1 MENKVIICK
10 WLTKN
15 YGVFIAVDPFSMDV
29 FVSDIF
35 NILEDNGTVKTTT
48 MRIPC
53 GWSYP
58 NAGKAP
64 IAGVNVYPQSE

>member
-15 YGVFIAVDPFSMDV
+15 FGAFIAVDPFSMDV

-35 NILEDNGTVKTTT
+35 NILEDNGTVKMTT

-53 GWSYP
+53 G
-58 NAGKAP
+58 
-64 IAGVNVYPQSE
+64 